1 MSDQDQLLQDVAE
14 ALDDACIGGG
24 AGLEDYELQRASEHV
39 ADVLFDAGYRKRPS
53 VDTDGLAELI
63 YGVNSGKY
71 GDYCHHEETADAIL
85 AAGWR
90 KSRMITTIDELN
102 TLPDESVIRTRRG
115 DILELDEHRTDSW
128 RNGYK
133 PGWDI
138 VAIATEY
145 DLPAIVLWEP
155 R

>member
-1 MSDQDQLLQDVAE
+1 MNDQDQLLQDVAE

-85 AAGWR
+85 AAGYR
-90 KSRMITTIDELN
+90 KPRMISTEVEAEALPVGSIVRDAIEMVWERWSKQPGPGSWTQTRIPGDFNGPILPI
-102 TLPDESVIRTRRG
+102 TLVYTPE
-115 DILELDEHRTDSW
+115 
-128 RNGYK
+128 
-133 PGWDI
+133 
-138 VAIATEY
+138 
-145 DLPAIVLWEP
+145 EP